1 MEETKGFV
9 HSIESMGLVDGPG
22 IRVVVFLQGCRLRCQ
37 FCHNPDTW
45 KGQGGTSMTPS
56 ELLQKIERFRAYFA
70 RSGGGVT
77 FSGGEPLM
85 QPDFLLACL
94 KLCRK
99 EGIHTCLDTA
109 GCGLGDYD
117 EILRYTDLILY
128 DVKQVTE
135 EKYLALTG
143 QSWDETTRFL
153 QAVRRT
159 QTPVWVRHVVVP
171 GLTDSDEHMKAL
183 QAYIRDVVPN
193 VTKVELL
200 PYHKLGEN
208 KYRTMGIP
216 YPLEGTP
223 AMDRKQV
230 EKLQKTYF
238 DV

>member
-1 MEETKGFV
+1 MT
-9 HSIESMGLVDGPG
+9 SIQRIKISFSCSFFLVSCAAATIGN
-22 IRVVVFLQGCRLRCQ
+22 QRLTYC
-37 FCHNPDTW
+37 
-45 KGQGGTSMTPS
+45 
-56 ELLQKIERFRAYFA
+56 
-70 RSGGGVT
+70 
-77 FSGGEPLM
+77 
-85 QPDFLLACL
+85 LAMS
-94 KLCRK
+94 
-99 EGIHTCLDTA
+99 A
-109 GCGLGDYD
+109 
-117 EILRYTDLILY
+117 
-128 DVKQVTE
+128 
-135 EKYLALTG
+135 
-143 QSWDETTRFL
+143 FL